1 MNKQYNSDLV
11 SEMARLG
18 KPFCDE
24 DNTRLYP
31 LVAAG
36 DADARREMIEG
47 NMSLVVA
54 KVDKFLAE
62 LPHLVHLRDDLTSAG
77 FIGLVEAISNM
88 QRRKVRNPTSY
99 VSIAINRSFRQ
110 LLKSESPIHVPPESR
125 RLAKAEGK
133 EIEVPTVS
141 NKAHDP
147 CRLPLAPQ
155 VQEVEARNL
164 LDSCCK
170 DRMERRI
177 LRLRERGGTCK
188 QIGERVGR
196 HYVAVNRILNRVEA
210 DYYQR
215 RGLRQREEQGE
226 EDGKKRSKKRARA

>member
-110 LLKSESPIHVPPESR
+110 LLKIGRAHV
-125 RLAKAEGK
+125 
-133 EIEVPTVS
+133 
-141 NKAHDP
+141 
-147 CRLPLAPQ
+147 
-155 VQEVEARNL
+155 
-164 LDSCCK
+164 
-170 DRMERRI
+170 
-177 LRLRERGGTCK
+177 
-188 QIGERVGR
+188 
-196 HYVAVNRILNRVEA
+196 
-210 DYYQR
+210 
-215 RGLRQREEQGE
+215 
-226 EDGKKRSKKRARA
+226 